1 LAIGLFAWREVVAAE
16 PLLPPRVV
24 VDRQRGA
31 AYLSALLAI
40 GGIFGA
46 FLVLTYELQVVLG
59 FTPLAAGLAL
69 GGVLALAGTVIAL
82 AVLVVRGLKT
92 TTAGAGP
99 GRFLLWLA
107 HSE

>member
-1 LAIGLFAWREVVAAE
+1 MGSHGSGGESMPRAIT
-16 PLLPPRVV
+16 
-24 VDRQRGA
+24 
-31 AYLSALLAI
+31 
-40 GGIFGA
+40 
-46 FLVLTYELQVVLG
+46 LTR
-59 FTPLAAGLAL
+59 AL